1 MAFYGIPWRA
11 VYLKSAESPE
21 RRLGESRLS
30 QVRPVEIWASRS
42 GMEAQGE
49 LRRELNSAEANNVE
63 PGNAEP
69 CTLER
74 GAQKVPS
81 RAAPRGHLR
90 YAYAPRT
97 RSTAATHIS
106 PAPPPTT
113 PPLHVGSPRA
123 SASSSAHRLLRP
135 AQLGMQHHRC
145 RPTARGGGGVK
156 CACACPRPRDRG
168 ALYTQYRR
176 GVRTRAPRPSATR
189 SLRASLS
196 HLVFPPLRCSPFT
209 TLRATDRATSTSAGN
224 FSRLCAPS
232 GHM

>member
-1 MAFYGIPWRA
+1 
-11 VYLKSAESPE
+11 
-21 RRLGESRLS
+21 
-30 QVRPVEIWASRS
+30 
-42 GMEAQGE
+42 MEAQGSSRSE
-49 LRRELNSAEANNVE
+49 DNSAEVNNVV
-63 PGNAEP
+63 PGNVEP

-90 YAYAPRT
+90 IAYAPRT
-97 RSTAATHIS
+97 RSTAAKHIS

-156 CACACPRPRDRG
+156 CACVCPRPRDRG
-168 ALYTQYRR
+168 ALHTQYRC
-176 GVRTRAPRPSATR
+176 GVRTRAPRSSATR

-209 TLRATDRATSTSAGN
+209 PLRATDRATSTSAGN
-224 FSRLCAPS
+224 FSRLCAPT

>member
-11 VYLKSAESPE
+11 VYLEWAESPE
-21 RRLGESRLS
+21 RRLGESRIS

-81 RAAPRGHLR
+81 RAAPRGHFR

-145 RPTARGGGGVK
+145 RPAARGGGGVK
-156 CACACPRPRDRG
+156 CACVCPRPRDRG

-176 GVRTRAPRPSATR
+176 GVRTRASRPPAVLFARVASPTSFPPPLFFTR
-189 SLRASLS
+189 SYPKRPQALWFAL
-196 HLVFPPLRCSPFT
+196 
-209 TLRATDRATSTSAGN
+209 
-224 FSRLCAPS
+224 
-232 GHM
+232 